1 MGNGRDWG
9 RCGQPG
15 VTERPPKT
23 PPEEDEDEDE
33 AEEPHIPDAGE
44 LEVLREEFRS
54 RMYQRFLDGE
64 DRDFDYRWGHRGG
77 DMGTLGGGGSGGWG
91 RWGGGRQ
98 WGTWGHWGPGGAV
111 GGMERIWGH
120 WSDGGQWGTW
130 RGYGD
135 IGVMGDSGGRGG
147 DMGTLGS

>member
-9 RCGQPG
+9 RGGQPG

-77 DMGTLGGGGSGGWG
+77 DMGTLGGG
-91 RWGGGRQ
+91 RQ
-98 WGTWGHWGPGGAV
+98 WGMGTLGGWAAV
-111 GGMERIWGH
+111 
-120 WSDGGQWGTW
+120 
-130 RGYGD
+130 
-135 IGVMGDSGGRGG
+135 G
-147 DMGTLGS
+147 DMGTLGSWWGSGGHGGDMGTLE